1 MGGFIF
7 ILLLVKVIF
16 LILVSVVLIGNI
28 CLIVWN
34 FLVLLLL
41 VYWIKDLVIELDIG
55 LNLLCIILSWS
66 FFVDRGFIILIV
78 ILLLNRENGI
88 VV

>member
-1 MGGFIF
+1 M
-7 ILLLVKVIF
+7 LLLVKVIF

-41 VYWIKDLVIELDIG
+41 VYCIKDLVIELDIG
-55 LNLLCIILSWS
+55 LNLLCIILS
-66 FFVDRGFIILIV
+66 
-78 ILLLNRENGI
+78 
-88 VV
+88 